1 MAIQMGNEASLK
13 EIRDG
18 LITKK
23 LFLVGITCT
32 LRE

>member
-1 MAIQMGNEASLK
+1 MAIKMSNEASLK
-13 EIRDG
+13 EIRNG